1 MDRRNRLERGSDVEF
16 LKREKMKNNIWIM
29 ILAVVML
36 CGCEEYGDVDNVEVL
51 KSLKSETP
59 NEQYLNVDVET
70 LNLNASSST
79 QQMQISSN
87 IAWSVECSESWIK
100 PNANNGSGNMIVLIT
115 ISENPSENE
124 RTGTIT
130 IRATNGITKTVLV
143 RQAGKEK
150 TQRDPSKDDNLPPN

>member
-87 IAWSVECSESWIK
+87 IAWSVECSENWIK
-100 PNANNGSGNMIVLIT
+100 PDVNNGSGNSL
-115 ISENPSENE
+115 
-124 RTGTIT
+124 
-130 IRATNGITKTVLV
+130 
-143 RQAGKEK
+143 
-150 TQRDPSKDDNLPPN
+150 

>member
-1 MDRRNRLERGSDVEF
+1 
-16 LKREKMKNNIWIM
+16 MKNNIWIM

-70 LNLNASSST
+70 LNLNASSSA

-100 PNANNGSGNMIVLIT
+100 PDVNNGSGNMIVLIT

-130 IRATNGITKTVLV
+130 IRATNGTTKTVLV
-143 RQAGKEK
+143 RQAGKE
-150 TQRDPSKDDNLPPN
+150 